1 MRKIFH
7 FVSDPG
13 HGWLK
18 VPVAELERLG
28 IADQITRHS
37 YIKDQMAY
45 LEEDIDMATFI
56 NARNAA
62 GEPVEIK
69 NFIRNRQSRIRNYA
83 QYGGDRLVTRTNL
96 ITGKDF
102 VERADTPLHMSPSSD
117 TYWSA

>member
-37 YIKDQMAY
+37 YIKDQTAY

-62 GEPVEIK
+62 DEPVEIK
-69 NFIRNRQSRIRNYA
+69 TFNRNRQSRIRNYDS
-83 QYGGDRLVTRTNL
+83 YRGDQMVIRTNL
-96 ITGKDF
+96 MTGEEF
-102 VERADTPLHMSPSSD
+102 QERADTPLHMSPSSE